1 MASHETL
8 AQLGERIRV
17 MVKKSDDYL
26 VSAGLELVEAHNR
39 IKAGEG
45 RMTFDRFLKVHC
57 HLSKSR
63 AYELIRIAE
72 GKTTAEQ
79 TRARA
84 RAGMAATRTARAAAA
99 TARGHGHARASTAR
113 GHARAAAATAREGH
127 VVKDDPGVR
136 NVTHSARLMAAL
148 ATFDA
153 LSALEREQFLAA
165 RGLTWVVLR
174 GVA

>member
-1 MASHETL
+1 MSSSETL
-8 AQLGERIRV
+8 AQLGARIRV

-26 VSAGLELVEAHNR
+26 LAAGLELVEARRR
-39 IKAGEG
+39 IQAGEG
-45 RMTFDRFLKVHC
+45 RMTFARFLAVHC

-84 RAGMAATRTARAAAA
+84 RASMAATRTARAAAA
-99 TARGHGHARASTAR
+99 TARGH
-113 GHARAAAATAREGH
+113 ARAAAATARDAR
-127 VVKDDPGVR
+127 VVKDPGFR
-136 NVTHSARLMAAL
+136 NVPHSARLAAAL
-148 ATFDA
+148 AAFDI

-165 RGLTWVVLR
+165 RGLIWSTPR
-174 GVA
+174 GYAEAVA